1 MSPRPVALVALA
13 GLLAGC
19 SLAPPYS
26 PPAVSIPVAYAH
38 LDGWALAKPAD
49 NLSRGPW
56 WERFSDTTLNGL
68 ETQVESQ
75 NPELAAALARYDEA
89 RDFTDQAR
97 AGLLPAVSL
106 GATTTANQQSEHRP
120 LRTGGPNDYGDNQ
133 VGATIGYEFDF
144 WGKIRN
150 EIASRKA
157 LAQGSAADA
166 ATMRLS
172 LQAELATDYFMLRGL
187 DSQAQLLRD
196 TVAAYS
202 KAYDLTDTLYQG
214 KVGAMA
220 DVSRA
225 QTQLSTAK
233 AQLSDVMAA
242 RALLEHAIAALIGK
256 PASDFSLAP
265 AIGVLEPPAAPLEL
279 PSTLL
284 QRRPDIAS
292 AERAVFAANSEI
304 GVAKA
309 AFFPT
314 ISLGGVGGWQ
324 ASAGNVLT
332 AANLFWSL
340 GPNISLPLF
349 QGGLLKAREKQAYAV
364 FNEATDN
371 YRTVVLTAF
380 REVEDA
386 RAQLSWLGEE
396 QQDTGQAATAAQTT
410 LDVALTLYRDGA
422 TDYLNVVTAQ
432 TALLQSQQSDLQLKT
447 RRLVADVGLIRA
459 LGGGWTVADVPLPDW
474 TAAAAAAR
482 PGAPSPTE
490 SASLQTA
497 KEPQ

>member
-1 MSPRPVALVALA
+1 MNPRPVSFVALA

-19 SLAPPYS
+19 SLAPVYS
-26 PPAVSIPVAYAH
+26 PPAISIPAAYAH
-38 LDGWALAKPAD
+38 QDGWTLAKPAD

-56 WERFSDTTLNGL
+56 WERFSDVTLNGL
-68 ETQVESQ
+68 EAQIEGQ
-75 NPELAAALARYDEA
+75 NPELAAALARYDQA
-89 RDFTDQAR
+89 RDFVDQAR
-97 AGLLPAVSL
+97 SGLFPTVGL
-106 GATTTANQQSEHRP
+106 GASTSANRQSEHRP
-120 LRTGGPNDYGDNQ
+120 LRAGGPDNYGDSQ
-133 VGATIGYEFDF
+133 LGVTVGYELDF

-150 EIASRKA
+150 EVASRRA
-157 LAQGSAADA
+157 LAQASDADA
-166 ATMRLS
+166 ATIRLS

-196 TVAAYS
+196 TVTAYG
-202 KAYDLTDTLYQG
+202 KAYDLTDALYQG
-214 KVGAMA
+214 KVGTMA

-265 AIGVLEPPAAPLEL
+265 AVGVLEPPAVPLEL

-292 AERAVFAANSEI
+292 AERAVFAANAEI

-324 ASAGNVLT
+324 ASAGNLLT

-340 GPNISLPLF
+340 GPSVSLPLF

-364 FNEATDN
+364 FNETTDN
-371 YRTVVLTAF
+371 YRAVVLTAF

-386 RAQLSWLGEE
+386 RSQLTWLGKE
-396 QQDTGQAATAAQTT
+396 QLDTDQAATSAQTT
-410 LDVALTLYRDGA
+410 LDAALTLYRDGA

-432 TALLQSQQSDLQLKT
+432 TALLQAQQSGLQLKT

-459 LGGGWTVADVPLPDW
+459 LGGGWTATDLPPPGEI
-474 TAAAAAAR
+474 AAAA
-482 PGAPSPTE
+482 G
-490 SASLQTA
+490 
-497 KEPQ
+497 